1 MPFDH
6 TEQISAWL
14 IEAGIDHLELSGPDG
29 RLRLGRAG
37 REDRATDDAITE
49 IDWAEAELGAQHR
62 FTVNAPSV
70 GILLHRHPM
79 QAAPLAGCGSRIR
92 AGQTV
97 ALLQIGALL
106 LPVEATRTGTV
117 TKLLVAHKAL
127 VGFGT
132 PIIEFSATGRENQ
145 NEH

>member
-6 TEQISAWL
+6 IEQLSAWL
-14 IEAGIDHLELSGPDG
+14 AQAGIDRLELSGPDG
-29 RLRLGRAG
+29 RLCLGRAAPDDNG
-37 REDRATDDAITE
+37 PDDADAAIQA
-49 IDWAEAELGAQHR
+49 AEAEIDGEHGFEVRAPGA
-62 FTVNAPSV
+62 

-79 QAAPLAGCGSRIR
+79 RDTPLAPCGVRIR

-106 LPVEATRTGTV
+106 VPVDALCDGIV
-117 TKLLVAHKAL
+117 TNLLADHGAL

-132 PIIEFSATGRENQ
+132 EIIELSATQSENQ
-145 NEH
+145 NGH